1 MAEEYIPPEPLGPVN
16 EYIPPEPLG
25 PIDEESDQTVIGSIA
40 RGAGAGIVNIG
51 QGLTELGAAGLA
63 SADLIEDGAQQK
75 VTETFE
81 GVKDSLGLVP
91 ERSAGKFAEVITTYA
106 TPGLGVF
113 SLVSKADKARKALQ
127 SGTAIPAART
137 WFGKAAQSFGRTAP
151 KALTQTRAG
160 RAALTTAGT
169 GIADVL
175 VSPSTMTTLAD
186 SWDAMPDLMRTEDE
200 FGLTG
205 KELAAVRLR
214 NKFRLG
220 IEGAGFNLAGE
231 VVLPV
236 AGAVIQ
242 GIGRTELS
250 GVPTLARGLSAGMN
264 YLGDKAKGLFPKSAD
279 FLKKNFTADG
289 LAPNEITTAV
299 RTAEGMTE
307 AQEAAAS
314 KLLREYESAISKA
327 IRLQRLT
334 GRGKSATQ
342 RAYNDTMDFLT
353 GNMSKDDFTK
363 VYGAKAR
370 TAVDNM
376 RSKIDDLSVEF
387 ETSVRSA
394 PNLDPARQDELLQQF
409 QNNQGTY
416 IRRLYELHLDPK
428 KFQDVNPAS
437 MPQYKEAKQQIIN
450 VIQTRTPTIDTQT
463 ADQQATQFIND
474 IFNKSSVNSFGLT
487 PEAAARQAGSGVA
500 KGAKEVVGRTSL
512 FKLADGMLKDRS
524 AFLEQA
530 PVLREMMGEVRN
542 PKEAFLRTVDNM
554 STTMASQRLFDSI
567 SNTAQSASTPG
578 QVQFFDEA
586 VQKMNAGGRPFA
598 INGNNLTDDQ
608 VKVLTEELNYTK
620 MGEADEKNVFGGKY
634 GSLSGNYV
642 PTEIA
647 NSLTTP
653 SRSQSFVQDAL
664 AVSLQLKGLS
674 QMTKTVLNPLSQV
687 RNFLSNTFVVGAN
700 GLLGRNMGIFESGQV
715 LVANAVDSPEQ
726 FRLLKAMQ
734 DEGAIGQ
741 NIQLNELKKLM
752 QEQTEEGVSSLLTKG
767 GSLVRKTPVI
777 GTGVKFMEKTY
788 QLGDDYW
795 KVVGALGEKARY
807 GAAMRKAGIDIDD
820 LTAKPVSGN
829 ETPEELAIIMA
840 ENAQKAAFKDA
851 MTKAGLAQRTSSIAD
866 TDFGNMLATDLV
878 KQTMPTYSMVPEVIK
893 SLRRIPVMGNFMAF
907 PAEIIRTSGNIVNRA
922 VKELGFKATP
932 EMIQAMGEQQARAFA
947 RQVRGIGAERLT
959 GYISM
964 ATVAPVAMRDAAHNI
979 LGITEAEEDLL
990 EKNKPFWSVG
1000 NTMMFLEKPDKDL
1013 NAEVVDLSYML
1024 PYEFMLAPARAAA
1037 EVYQQKG
1044 EIGANEAEQIGF
1056 AALEAFKKFSEPF
1069 ASEALATERLIDVT
1083 IRDGKTQTGAEIY
1096 EPGELWGDKLSKS
1109 LVHVA
1114 GAFIPGIVEQA
1125 YTVKGGEI
1133 VSGRLNRAI
1142 TGEPGKTGDPF
1153 TVAEEAGTMLT
1164 GLRPL
1169 KVNIGKSLGFDAGA
1183 YTADRS
1189 SAVQIFTK
1197 VADDN
1202 DATVES
1208 ILDAYVQ
1215 ANTAKRRHQ
1224 AVLKSKIDA
1233 AMDAGMTRAQII
1245 QAFKDTPVSRKEL
1258 RNILNNRYDP
1268 IKVSRSLIREVA
1280 REVNVK
1286 KENRILQ
1293 RVPTK
1298 EINEVRRS
1306 LMNTEIVGT
1315 QQPTYVP
1322 PEPLGP
1328 VVSQPVVP
1336 QPQPSETFVGQATDT
1351 ISGLADRAT
1360 TGATNLLQRAQSL
1373 APSVLGSDPAAQAA
1387 NEEILRRQQR
1397 Q

>member
-91 ERSAGKFAEVITTYA
+91 ERSAGKVAEVITTYA

-387 ETSVRSA
+387 ENSVRSA

-428 KFQDVNPAS
+428 KFQDVNPES
-437 MPQYKEAKQQIIN
+437 MPQYKEAKQQIID

-620 MGEADEKNVFGGKY
+620 MGEFDSENVFGGKY

-807 GAAMRKAGIDIDD
+807 GAAMRKAGIDI
-820 LTAKPVSGN
+820 
-829 ETPEELAIIMA
+829 
-840 ENAQKAAFKDA
+840 ENVDPLIQDAFQQ
-851 MTKAGLAQRTSSIAD
+851 AGLAQRSTSIAG

-1336 QPQPSETFVGQATDT
+1336 QPQPSETFVGQAADT

>member
-1 MAEEYIPPEPLGPVN
+1 MAEENPFLALSAPTENPFLALTS
-16 EYIPPEPLG
+16 EDM
-25 PIDEESDQTVIGSIA
+25 DEESDQTVIGSIA

-91 ERSAGKFAEVITTYA
+91 ERSAGKVAEVITTYA

-220 IEGAGFNLAGE
+220 VEGAGFNLAGE

-437 MPQYKEAKQQIIN
+437 MPQYKEAKQQIID

-620 MGEADEKNVFGGKY
+620 MGEFDSENVFGGKY

-807 GAAMRKAGIDIDD
+807 GAAMRKAGIDI
-820 LTAKPVSGN
+820 
-829 ETPEELAIIMA
+829 
-840 ENAQKAAFKDA
+840 ENVNPLIQDAFQQ
-851 MTKAGLAQRTSSIAD
+851 AGLAQRTSSIAG

-1000 NTMMFLEKPDKDL
+1000 NTMMYLEKPDEDL
-1013 NAEVVDLSYML
+1013 NADVVDLSYML

-1037 EVYQQKG
+1037 EVYQEKG
-1044 EIGANEAEQIGF
+1044 EIGANEAEKIGF
-1056 AALEAFKKFSEPF
+1056 AAIEAFKKFSEPF
-1069 ASEALATERLIDVT
+1069 ASEALATERLVDVT

-1114 GAFIPGIVEQA
+1114 GAFVPGIVEQA

-1169 KVNIGKSLGFDAGA
+1169 KINIGRSLGYDAGA
-1183 YTADRS
+1183 YSADRS

-1233 AMDAGMTRAQII
+1233 AMDAGMTRAQIF
-1245 QAFKDTPVSRKEL
+1245 QAFKETPVSRKEL
-1258 RNILNNRYDP
+1258 RNILSNRYDP

-1293 RVPTK
+1293 RVPKK

-1306 LMNTEIVGT
+1306 LLNTEIVET
-1315 QQPTYVP
+1315 RQPTDNP
-1322 PEPLGP
+1322 FIALNTSAPAP
-1328 VVSQPVVP
+1328 QPTVP

>member
-1 MAEEYIPPEPLGPVN
+1 MAGLFDDLLKTDSPTPSGSSGGLFDDLIEDAP
-16 EYIPPEPLG
+16 
-25 PIDEESDQTVIGSIA
+25 DEESDQTVIGSIA

-91 ERSAGKFAEVITTYA
+91 ERSAGKVAEVITTYA

-620 MGEADEKNVFGGKY
+620 MGEFDSENVFGGKY

-807 GAAMRKAGIDIDD
+807 GAAMRKAGIDI
-820 LTAKPVSGN
+820 
-829 ETPEELAIIMA
+829 
-840 ENAQKAAFKDA
+840 ENVNPLIQDAFQ
-851 MTKAGLAQRTSSIAD
+851 KAGLAQRTSSIAG

-1000 NTMMFLEKPDKDL
+1000 NTMMYLEKPDEDL
-1013 NAEVVDLSYML
+1013 NADVVDLSYML

-1037 EVYQQKG
+1037 EVYQEKG
-1044 EIGANEAEQIGF
+1044 EIGANEAEKIGF
-1056 AALEAFKKFSEPF
+1056 AAIEAFKKFSEPF
-1069 ASEALATERLIDVT
+1069 ASEALATERLVDVT

-1114 GAFIPGIVEQA
+1114 GAFVPGIVEQA

-1169 KVNIGKSLGFDAGA
+1169 KINIGRSLGYDAGA
-1183 YTADRS
+1183 YSADRS

-1233 AMDAGMTRAQII
+1233 AMDAGMTRAQIF
-1245 QAFKDTPVSRKEL
+1245 QAFKETPVSRKEL
-1258 RNILNNRYDP
+1258 RNILSNRYDP

-1293 RVPTK
+1293 RVPKK

-1306 LMNTEIVGT
+1306 LLNTEIVET
-1315 QQPTYVP
+1315 RQPTDNP
-1322 PEPLGP
+1322 FIALNTSAPAP
-1328 VVSQPVVP
+1328 QPTVP

>member
-91 ERSAGKFAEVITTYA
+91 ERSAGKVAEVITTYA

-620 MGEADEKNVFGGKY
+620 MGEFDSENVFGGKY

-807 GAAMRKAGIDIDD
+807 GAAMRKAGIDI
-820 LTAKPVSGN
+820 
-829 ETPEELAIIMA
+829 
-840 ENAQKAAFKDA
+840 ENVDPLIQDAFQQ
-851 MTKAGLAQRTSSIAD
+851 AGLAQRSTSIAG

-1000 NTMMFLEKPDKDL
+1000 NTMMFLEKPDEDL

-1056 AALEAFKKFSEPF
+1056 AAIEAFKKFSEPF
-1069 ASEALATERLIDVT
+1069 ASEALATERLVDVT
-1083 IRDGKTQTGAEIY
+1083 LRDGKTQTGAEIY

-1114 GAFIPGIVEQA
+1114 GAFVPGIVEQA

-1169 KVNIGKSLGFDAGA
+1169 KINIGRSLGYDAGA
-1183 YTADRS
+1183 YSADRS

-1233 AMDAGMTRAQII
+1233 AMDAGMSRAQIK
-1245 QAFKDTPVSRKEL
+1245 QAFKNTGVSNSEL
-1258 RNILNNRYDP
+1258 NKILQNKFEP

-1293 RVPTK
+1293 RVPKK

-1360 TGATNLLQRAQSL
+1360 TGATSLLQRAQSL

>member
-63 SADLIEDGAQQK
+63 SADLIEDGVQQK

-81 GVKDSLGLVP
+81 SVKDSLGLVP
-91 ERSAGKFAEVITTYA
+91 ERSAGKVAEVITTYA

-220 IEGAGFNLAGE
+220 VEGAGFNLAGE

-437 MPQYKEAKQQIIN
+437 MPQYKEAKQQIID

-620 MGEADEKNVFGGKY
+620 MGEFDSENVFGGKY

-653 SRSQSFVQDAL
+653 GRSQSFVQDAL

-807 GAAMRKAGIDIDD
+807 GAAMRKAGIDI
-820 LTAKPVSGN
+820 
-829 ETPEELAIIMA
+829 
-840 ENAQKAAFKDA
+840 ENVNPLIQDAFQQ
-851 MTKAGLAQRTSSIAD
+851 AGLAQRTSSIAG

-964 ATVAPVAMRDAAHNI
+964 ATVAPVAMRNAAHNI

-1056 AALEAFKKFSEPF
+1056 AAIEAFKKFSEPF

-1125 YTVKGGEI
+1125 YAVKGGEI

-1169 KVNIGKSLGFDAGA
+1169 KINIGRSLGFDAGA
-1183 YTADRS
+1183 YSADRS

-1233 AMDAGMTRAQII
+1233 AMDAGMSRAQIK
-1245 QAFKDTPVSRKEL
+1245 QAFINTGVSNSEL
-1258 RNILNNRYDP
+1258 NKILQNKFDP

-1315 QQPTYVP
+1315 QQPTNQSAYVP

>member
-1 MAEEYIPPEPLGPVN
+1 MAEEPIVIEKAPWETNEPVVIEKAPW
-16 EYIPPEPLG
+16 ET
-25 PIDEESDQTVIGSIA
+25 DEESDQTVIGSIA

-91 ERSAGKFAEVITTYA
+91 ERSAGKVAEVITTYA

-220 IEGAGFNLAGE
+220 VEGAGFNLAGE

-327 IRLQRLT
+327 IRLQRLI

-387 ETSVRSA
+387 ENSVRSA

-437 MPQYKEAKQQIIN
+437 MPQYKEAKQQIID

-620 MGEADEKNVFGGKY
+620 MGEFDSENVFGGKY

-807 GAAMRKAGIDIDD
+807 GAAMRKAGIDI
-820 LTAKPVSGN
+820 
-829 ETPEELAIIMA
+829 
-840 ENAQKAAFKDA
+840 ENVNPLIQDAFQQ
-851 MTKAGLAQRTSSIAD
+851 AGLAQRTSSIAG

-1000 NTMMFLEKPDKDL
+1000 NTMMFLEKPDEDL

-1153 TVAEEAGTMLT
+1153 TVAQEAGTMLT

-1169 KVNIGKSLGFDAGA
+1169 KINIGRSLGFDAGA

-1224 AVLKSKIDA
+1224 AVLKSKIDS
-1233 AMDAGMTRAQII
+1233 AMDAGMTRAQIF
-1245 QAFKDTPVSRKEL
+1245 QAFKETPVSRKEL
-1258 RNILNNRYDP
+1258 RNILSNRYDP

-1306 LMNTEIVGT
+1306 LINTKIVGT
-1315 QQPTYVP
+1315 QQPIVIEQAPWETSSSSTP
-1322 PEPLGP
+1322 AP
-1328 VVSQPVVP
+1328 QPVVP

>member
-1 MAEEYIPPEPLGPVN
+1 MAEEPIVIEKAPWETNEPVVIEKAPW
-16 EYIPPEPLG
+16 ET
-25 PIDEESDQTVIGSIA
+25 DEESDQTVIGSIA

-81 GVKDSLGLVP
+81 SVKDSLGLVP
-91 ERSAGKFAEVITTYA
+91 ERSAGKVAEVITTYA

-437 MPQYKEAKQQIIN
+437 MPQYKEAKQQIID

-620 MGEADEKNVFGGKY
+620 MGEFDSENVFGGKY

-807 GAAMRKAGIDIDD
+807 GAAMRKAGIDI
-820 LTAKPVSGN
+820 
-829 ETPEELAIIMA
+829 
-840 ENAQKAAFKDA
+840 ENVDPLIQDAFQQ
-851 MTKAGLAQRTSSIAD
+851 AGLAQRSTSIAG

-1000 NTMMFLEKPDKDL
+1000 NTMMFLEKPDEDL

-1069 ASEALATERLIDVT
+1069 ASEALATERLVDVT

-1169 KVNIGKSLGFDAGA
+1169 KVNIGRSLGYDAGA
-1183 YTADRS
+1183 YSADRS

-1202 DATVES
+1202 DATEQD

-1215 ANTAKRRHQ
+1215 ANDAKRQHQ
-1224 AVLKSKIDA
+1224 AVLKNKIDA
-1233 AMDAGMTRAQII
+1233 AMNAGMSRPQII
-1245 QAFKDTPVSRKEL
+1245 QAFQNTGVSRNEL
-1258 RNILNNRYDP
+1258 NAILSNRFVP
-1268 IKVSRSLIREVA
+1268 IKISRNLIREVN

-1286 KENRILQ
+1286 KEQRILQ
-1293 RVPTK
+1293 RLPVQ
-1298 EINEVRRS
+1298 EVNDIRFKLLNS
-1306 LMNTEIVGT
+1306 PIIGEAEPIVVEQAPWET
-1315 QQPTYVP
+1315 NSSST
-1322 PEPLGP
+1322 PEP
-1328 VVSQPVVP
+1328 QPVVP

>member
-1 MAEEYIPPEPLGPVN
+1 
-16 EYIPPEPLG
+16 
-25 PIDEESDQTVIGSIA
+25 
-40 RGAGAGIVNIG
+40 
-51 QGLTELGAAGLA
+51 
-63 SADLIEDGAQQK
+63 
-75 VTETFE
+75 
-81 GVKDSLGLVP
+81 
-91 ERSAGKFAEVITTYA
+91 
-106 TPGLGVF
+106 
-113 SLVSKADKARKALQ
+113 
-127 SGTAIPAART
+127 
-137 WFGKAAQSFGRTAP
+137 
-151 KALTQTRAG
+151 
-160 RAALTTAGT
+160 
-169 GIADVL
+169 
-175 VSPSTMTTLAD
+175 
-186 SWDAMPDLMRTEDE
+186 
-200 FGLTG
+200 
-205 KELAAVRLR
+205 
-214 NKFRLG
+214 
-220 IEGAGFNLAGE
+220 
-231 VVLPV
+231 
-236 AGAVIQ
+236 
-242 GIGRTELS
+242 
-250 GVPTLARGLSAGMN
+250 
-264 YLGDKAKGLFPKSAD
+264 
-279 FLKKNFTADG
+279 
-289 LAPNEITTAV
+289 
-299 RTAEGMTE
+299 
-307 AQEAAAS
+307 
-314 KLLREYESAISKA
+314 
-327 IRLQRLT
+327 
-334 GRGKSATQ
+334 
-342 RAYNDTMDFLT
+342 
-353 GNMSKDDFTK
+353 
-363 VYGAKAR
+363 
-370 TAVDNM
+370 
-376 RSKIDDLSVEF
+376 
-387 ETSVRSA
+387 
-394 PNLDPARQDELLQQF
+394 
-409 QNNQGTY
+409 
-416 IRRLYELHLDPK
+416 
-428 KFQDVNPAS
+428 
-437 MPQYKEAKQQIIN
+437 
-450 VIQTRTPTIDTQT
+450 
-463 ADQQATQFIND
+463 
-474 IFNKSSVNSFGLT
+474 
-487 PEAAARQAGSGVA
+487 
-500 KGAKEVVGRTSL
+500 
-512 FKLADGMLKDRS
+512 
-524 AFLEQA
+524 
-530 PVLREMMGEVRN
+530 
-542 PKEAFLRTVDNM
+542 
-554 STTMASQRLFDSI
+554 
-567 SNTAQSASTPG
+567 
-578 QVQFFDEA
+578 
-586 VQKMNAGGRPFA
+586 
-598 INGNNLTDDQ
+598 
-608 VKVLTEELNYTK
+608 
-620 MGEADEKNVFGGKY
+620 
-634 GSLSGNYV
+634 
-642 PTEIA
+642 
-647 NSLTTP
+647 
-653 SRSQSFVQDAL
+653 
-664 AVSLQLKGLS
+664 
-674 QMTKTVLNPLSQV
+674 
-687 RNFLSNTFVVGAN
+687 
-700 GLLGRNMGIFESGQV
+700 
-715 LVANAVDSPEQ
+715 
-726 FRLLKAMQ
+726 
-734 DEGAIGQ
+734 
-741 NIQLNELKKLM
+741 
-752 QEQTEEGVSSLLTKG
+752 
-767 GSLVRKTPVI
+767 
-777 GTGVKFMEKTY
+777 
-788 QLGDDYW
+788 
-795 KVVGALGEKARY
+795 
-807 GAAMRKAGIDIDD
+807 
-820 LTAKPVSGN
+820 
-829 ETPEELAIIMA
+829 
-840 ENAQKAAFKDA
+840 
-851 MTKAGLAQRTSSIAD
+851 
-866 TDFGNMLATDLV
+866 MLATDLV

-1258 RNILNNRYDP
+1258 RNIHNNRYDP